1 MAAYANYFGQAT
13 GETPDIHPWYYYL
26 ALLAYQH
33 PAAGFTW
40 SEGLIVGLA
49 VVGIAAALAGKG
61 LGQAHLGLVRFLAFY
76 TVLLTVLDMR
86 IPYKT
91 PCASFFPPGHDGDGR
106 RGGGGPGADWCAACC
121 CNWRSRRAWRFWP

>member
-1 MAAYANYFGQAT
+1 MAVATIVAFYSSFGRNWSGPWDSVAAYANYFGQAT
-13 GETPDIHPWYYYL
+13 GDKFHLHPWYYYL
-26 ALLAYQH
+26 SLLVYQH
-33 PAAGFTW
+33 PEAGFTW

-76 TVLLTVLDMR
+76 TILLTVLYSA

-91 PCASFFPPGHDGDGR
+91 P
-106 RGGGGPGADWCAACC
+106 WCSSLS
-121 CNWRSRRAWRFWP
+121 SRR